1 MPPVLRQ
8 LIYSHLALAEKFQM
22 ISLTFAFMVYIMLTR
37 LIGSATF
44 NLPLT
49 PASAAIYG
57 FISSSSYCAS
67 VSAACRL
74 SCSFPLRSK
83 RLYIIVIFSGSEKQ
97 DAAFRFVQFM
107 LSEEVQLE
115 LLKVG
120 VIPTLKSCVDS
131 KAVQADSKWSVYMKQ
146 LESAQSRIPT
156 PQASTVEQLWQDA
169 MTEIFI
175 EGADVQST
183 LTSYAAEIDLELAK

>member
-1 MPPVLRQ
+1 MFFEGPWAPFNEEAGIVPA
-8 LIYSHLALAEKFQM
+8 LIPTWNGKS
-22 ISLTFAFMVYIMLTR
+22 
-37 LIGSATF
+37 
-44 NLPLT
+44 
-49 PASAAIYG
+49 
-57 FISSSSYCAS
+57 AS
-67 VSAACRL
+67 VVGGEN
-74 SCSFPLRSK
+74 
-83 RLYIIVIFSGSEKQ
+83 IVIFSGSQKQ
-97 DAAFRFVQFM
+97 DAAFRFVTFM

-131 KAVQADSKWSVYMKQ
+131 EAVQADSKWSVYMKQ

-183 LTSYAAEIDLELAK
+183 LTNYAAEIDIELAK

>member
-1 MPPVLRQ
+1 MPA
-8 LIYSHLALAEKFQM
+8 LIPPGMERA
-22 ISLTFAFMVYIMLTR
+22 
-37 LIGSATF
+37 
-44 NLPLT
+44 P
-49 PASAAIYG
+49 PWWAAKT
-57 FISSSSYCAS
+57 SSSSLAARSRTPPS
-67 VSAACRL
+67 VCHL
-74 SCSFPLRSK
+74 
-83 RLYIIVIFSGSEKQ
+83 
-97 DAAFRFVQFM
+97 M

-131 KAVQADSKWSVYMKQ
+131 EAVQADPKWSVYMKQ

-175 EGADVQST
+175 AGRGCAVHPHQ
-183 LTSYAAEIDLELAK
+183 LRR